1 MKAEDLFIVLFV
13 LSFPYGAAAFQGILI
28 VWGMRKNPVGLGY
41 LWLFGGL
48 VVNYLA
54 FLGSLRTAPQ
64 HVTHTPA
71 NVIWGILGRLALV
84 VGAMVA
90 VSQIG
95 RILPGEEKATPD
107 NDNDRDDFTG

>member
-1 MKAEDLFIVLFV
+1 MKSEDLFIVLFV
-13 LSFPYGAAAFQGILI
+13 LSFPYGAAAVQGFLI

-41 LWLFGGL
+41 LWLYGCL
-48 VVNYLA
+48 IVNYLA

-84 VGAMVA
+84 IGATIS
-90 VSQIG
+90 VSKIG
-95 RILPGEEKATPD
+95 SILPRAKTPTP
-107 NDNDRDDFTG
+107 NSDDSDPAR